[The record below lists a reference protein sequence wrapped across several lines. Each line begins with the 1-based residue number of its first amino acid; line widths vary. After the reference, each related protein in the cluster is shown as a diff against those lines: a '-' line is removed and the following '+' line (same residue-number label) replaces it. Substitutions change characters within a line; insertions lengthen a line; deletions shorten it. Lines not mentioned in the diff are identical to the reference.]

1 MAETKL
7 CGQESAKGVQAKGP
21 NPRLTGKLCEH
32 MTYAAREAFKRLRT
46 GILMAFPEEEGD
58 RCKVIGITSAQS
70 SEGKSTVSVNLA
82 YSLAELGKSVLL
94 LDGDMRRPS
103 LHDKM
108 GLRMEPGLSDLLT
121 NEDQIGSVVIPYK
134 NSDGITMFNM
144 IPSGTIPNNPSELLN
159 GKRFESM
166 IKILSSACDYIIIDL
181 PPLDL
186 VVDAV
191 TVSKLTD
198 GMIMVVRENNCP
210 RYLLDD
216 CLEQLNYAKANV
228 LGVVVNGSV
237 EGAGKRYQ
245 YRNQPYRYGK

>member
-1 MAETKL
+1 
-7 CGQESAKGVQAKGP
+7 
-21 NPRLTGKLCEH
+21 
-32 MTYAAREAFKRLRT
+32 
-46 GILMAFPEEEGD
+46 
-58 RCKVIGITSAQS
+58 
-70 SEGKSTVSVNLA
+70 
-82 YSLAELGKSVLL
+82 
-94 LDGDMRRPS
+94 
-103 LHDKM
+103 
-108 GLRMEPGLSDLLT
+108 
-121 NEDQIGSVVIPYK
+121 
-134 NSDGITMFNM
+134 MFNM

-198 GMIMVVRENNCP
+198 GMIVVVRENNCL

-237 EGAGKRYQ
+237 EGTGQRYQ